1 LIKTITKKSYY
12 STNKKL
18 KMKNDFIITST
29 NNIEGGNIKNYLGV
43 INNNIVI
50 GTNLFSDIGA
60 SIIDIFGG
68 TSSSYQKKLKDIYES
83 SIQNLKI
90 KAKNLGANA
99 ILGLAIDFDEI
110 SGGNKSMFMIS
121 VSGTAVT
128 VDYES
133 IKVKRNDIIAKES
146 ISLDVL
152 KNELTKKRII
162 HKVQEEI
169 NLSQDEWYFTQQN
182 SISNISEG
190 ILNNFLTN
198 YGSFEIPVESEK
210 GKTLINNVTNY
221 FRALEEDEAIKTL
234 YNKVIEKPSI
244 VLNIM
249 QNANIFSADKI
260 YWLINKKLINTAI
273 ICLNINKENYSNDE
287 CNKMSEIL
295 EYFEKLENKGEI
307 KTIKAVLGKSKQKY
321 ICPNGHSNSIE
332 STYCETKYNCSQN
345 IKGLTENQ
353 VDQINQFKLKVET
366 LKSLLSNK

>member
-1 LIKTITKKSYY
+1 
-12 STNKKL
+12 
-18 KMKNDFIITST
+18 MENDFIITST
-29 NNIEGGNIKNYLGV
+29 NNIEGGSIKNYLGV
-43 INNNIVI
+43 INNNVVV
-50 GTNLFSDIGA
+50 GTNIFSDIGA

-68 TSSSYQKKLKDIYES
+68 ASTSYQNKLKNIYES

-99 ILGLAIDFDEI
+99 ILSLSIDFDEI

-121 VSGTAVT
+121 VSGTAVIIN
-128 VDYES
+128 YES
-133 IKVKRNDIIAKES
+133 IKVERKGLVSKES
-146 ISLDVL
+146 ISIDIL
-152 KNELTKKRII
+152 KNELTKKNII
-162 HKVQEEI
+162 QKVTEGK
-169 NLSQDEWYFTQQN
+169 NLSQDEWYFVQQN
-182 SISNISEG
+182 TISNISEG
-190 ILNNFLTN
+190 ILHNFLTN
-198 YGSFEIPVESEK
+198 YGSFEIPVDSEK

-221 FRALEEDEAIKTL
+221 FRALEEDEAIDKL

-244 VLNIM
+244 ILNIM

-260 YWLINKKLINTAI
+260 DWLINKKLINTAI

-366 LKSLLSNK
+366 LKSLLDNK